1 MLGIYIVMG
10 AALTVFLGNFFD
22 ILKQSYS
29 WWLMPLM
36 IIGFVLAFLI
46 IHTLIIVVMVL
57 TTNTN
62 KPAKNTNFFRSL
74 LKSGLPILFK
84 LLRIKINAEGLEKIP
99 QDGRVLVLC
108 NHQHD
113 FDPAV
118 IISQFPDSHLAFIGK
133 KDIYQTMPFI
143 AKAMHRLEC
152 LPIDRENDR
161 EAAKT
166 IVRAIK
172 MIKDDVASIALFP
185 EGYTSKTGELLP
197 LRNGSLK
204 IALKTG
210 VPVAIC
216 VIDNMRGIHKRLF
229 IKKNTIEFRLV
240 DVIESSDYENLN
252 TAQLGE
258 IVSEKMQCALD
269 KIRKK

>member
-1 MLGIYIVMG
+1 
-10 AALTVFLGNFFD
+10 
-22 ILKQSYS
+22 
-29 WWLMPLM
+29 
-36 IIGFVLAFLI
+36 
-46 IHTLIIVVMVL
+46 
-57 TTNTN
+57 
-62 KPAKNTNFFRSL
+62 
-74 LKSGLPILFK
+74 
-84 LLRIKINAEGLEKIP
+84 
-99 QDGRVLVLC
+99 
-108 NHQHD
+108 
-113 FDPAV
+113 
-118 IISQFPDSHLAFIGK
+118 
-133 KDIYQTMPFI
+133 
-143 AKAMHRLEC
+143 
-152 LPIDRENDR
+152 
-161 EAAKT
+161 
-166 IVRAIK
+166 
-172 MIKDDVASIALFP
+172 MIKDDAASIALFP

-258 IVSEKMQCALD
+258 IISEKMQCALD